1 MTKVQLAAIG
11 ALALLECVALL
22 THTDGAFFMP
32 VIAAIAGLAGY
43 SVGKYRK
50 CDGED

>member
-1 MTKVQLAAIG
+1 MPKTQLVAIG

-32 VIAAIAGLAGY
+32 IVACISALGGY
-43 SVGKYRK
+43 TYGKYRK